1 MVTKRFQIK
10 KESGEYQEFNR
21 IKFINSLRKSG
32 LDQKM
37 ADHILKELG
46 PRLKTGLTTKRLYR
60 MAHRLIKKN
69 SQKAASRYAL
79 PRALLALGPDG
90 FNFERFVAEIMSKLG
105 YQVKVGTVLK
115 GRCIT
120 HEVDV
125 IATKPGHTVL
135 MECKF
140 HNDLGYKEDVKTALY
155 VDARR
160 MDLKANS
167 DNQFDEFWLVTN
179 SKFTTDAQTYAVCS
193 GLKPVSPHG
202 ANGFSLYDL
211 VVKADAHP
219 IGCLSQLKKNDQ
231 SLLVNNGI
239 LFVKDLLRRPKVLH
253 KIGFKENR
261 IDLILKEARSIC
273 SPF

>member
-10 KESGEYQEFNR
+10 KESGEFQDFDR

-37 ADHILKELG
+37 ADHILKVLG

-60 MAHRLIKKN
+60 MAHRLIRKN
-69 SQKAASRYAL
+69 SLKAASRYAL

-105 YQVKVGTVLK
+105 YQVQVGTVLK
-115 GRCIT
+115 GRCIN

-125 IATKPGHTVL
+125 IASRPGHTVL

-140 HNDLGYKEDVKTALY
+140 HNDLSFKEDVKTALY

-160 MDLKANS
+160 MDLKANTE
-167 DNQFDEFWLVTN
+167 NKFDEFWLVTN
-179 SKFTTDAQTYAVCS
+179 SKFTTDAESYAICS
-193 GLKPVSPHG
+193 GLKQVSPHG
-202 ANGFSLYDL
+202 PNGFSLYDL
-211 VVKADAHP
+211 VIKANAHP

-231 SLLVNNGI
+231 SLLVSNGI
-239 LFVKDLLRRPKVLH
+239 LFVKDLIRKPKILN
-253 KIGFKENR
+253 KLGFKEHR

-273 SPF
+273 SPY